1 VASASVLPGVPTWV
15 TFSFPLNQAL
25 ATGVAYNLVLSSPAD
40 TQYSTFPIRKGSD
53 KGFSNYTVFP
63 DGYAQFTTTGA
74 AGWAGWDMW
83 GTPNLKTGDLQFLFV
98 P

>member
-1 VASASVLPGVPTWV
+1 
-15 TFSFPLNQAL
+15 
-25 ATGVAYNLVLSSPAD
+25 
-40 TQYSTFPIRKGSD
+40 
-53 KGFSNYTVFP
+53 VFP